1 MGVIHYVINHDE
13 VLSNVHLLS
22 DAEVAHPQQPN
33 SQTISWRHF
42 SDKFESSSL
51 YRAEMPH

>member
-1 MGVIHYVINHDE
+1 MGVIHYVVNHDE
-13 VLSNVHLLS
+13 VLSNVYLLS

-33 SQTISWRHF
+33 SQAISWRQF

-51 YRAEMPH
+51 DRAEMPH